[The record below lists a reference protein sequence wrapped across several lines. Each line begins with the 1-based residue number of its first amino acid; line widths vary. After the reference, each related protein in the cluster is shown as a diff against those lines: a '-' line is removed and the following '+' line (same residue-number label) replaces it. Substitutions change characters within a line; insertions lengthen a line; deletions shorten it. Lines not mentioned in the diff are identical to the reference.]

1 MRIPKICLDWKS
13 IHNQKRKICLDRQ
26 TDKQTDR
33 RILHFC
39 LDRQILPKSDF
50 ENRVVFPNTLS
61 ISPEN
66 KFSWSIVTWG
76 FQKCVQIEN
85 PFIVNR
91 EKFVR
96 TDRHILHFCLDRQI
110 FPKNDFEDGFFLPN
124 SLSISPENN
133 FCWSI
138 VTRGFQKCIWN
149 GNSFIIKREIFVWTD
164 RQTNKWTD
172 AHYIFVWTDKF

>member
-1 MRIPKICLDWKS
+1 MDG
-13 IHNQKRKICLDRQ
+13 Q
-26 TDKQTDR
+26 TDKQTNTR
-33 RILHFC
+33 MLHFC

-50 ENRVVFPNTLS
+50 ENRVYTKYHIY
-61 ISPEN
+61 ISW
-66 KFSWSIVTWG
+66 KRWSIVTWG
-76 FQKCVQIEN
+76 FQKCVWIEI
-85 PFIVNR
+85 PFMINR
-91 EKFVR
+91 EKFVW

-110 FPKNDFEDGFFLPN
+110 FPKNDFEDRFFLPN

-138 VTRGFQKCIWN
+138 ITQGFQKCIWN
-149 GNSFIIKREIFVWTD
+149 GNPFIIKREIFVWTD